1 MADSPVRPT
10 SNLPVSVGALCD
22 DLPITLLSGDA
33 SITVSGVSLA
43 TDTLCS
49 GDVFIALPG
58 ANRHGA
64 EFASDAIAAGAVA
77 ILTDQQGVDLITH
90 PSVPILVTPHPRSLA
105 GRVAAQV
112 YSTDFPRPRVCAVTG
127 TNGKTSVSFYLEAIF
142 RQVGHLTALSNS
154 AERQIAGSRYYTKL
168 TTPEAPELQA
178 MVAVAAEKGVKFFSL
193 EASAQAI
200 ERHRLDGV
208 RVSVAGFTNL
218 SHDHFEDY
226 GDMERYLTEKL
237 PLFRPERSE
246 RAVVSLESPFGLTVV
261 ERSGVPTLTVGD
273 SSSGAEWTWQSEG
286 GDGVTERFSL
296 TGPAGTLHT
305 SIKALGRHMTSNAAL
320 AIVMALEAGVSLS
333 ELAAIDIDH
342 GGIDVV
348 VPGRIERV
356 SGDSP
361 VAVFVDAGRSA
372 DAYQHTFDNLRER
385 FSGKLIVVCGTSGNR
400 DRSKRA
406 DMGAIAARSADLVI
420 VTDDDPRLEDPA
432 QIRADLLAGARG
444 VDGAL
449 VEEIANPV
457 EAITTAVSRVGAG
470 DVVVW
475 MGPGSQHYR
484 DVGGVRESFSA
495 RDEARKALREAGWS
509 A

>member
-10 SNLPVSVGALCD
+10 TNPPTSVGELCNA
-22 DLPITLLSGDA
+22 LPITLHSGDE
-33 SITVSGVSLA
+33 SVSVSGVSLA
-43 TDTLCS
+43 TDSVCS
-49 GDVFIALPG
+49 GDIFIALPG

-64 EFASDAIAAGAVA
+64 EFAHDAIAAGAVA
-77 ILTDQQGVDLITH
+77 IITDTHGVGLLGDVT
-90 PSVPILVTPHPRSLA
+90 VPIMVTEHPRSLA
-105 GRVAAQV
+105 GQVAAQV
-112 YSTDFPRPRVCAVTG
+112 YASQSVRPRVCAVTG
-127 TNGKTSVSFYLEAIF
+127 TNGKTSVSFYLEVIF

-154 AERQIAGSRYYTKL
+154 AERQIAGSSYYTKL
-168 TTPEAPELQA
+168 TTPEAPELHA
-178 MVAVAAEKGVKFFSL
+178 MLAVAAEKGVEFFSL

-208 RVSVAGFTNL
+208 RVNVAGFTNL

-226 GDMERYLTEKL
+226 GDMERYLAEKL
-237 PLFRPERSE
+237 PLFQAERSE
-246 RAVVSLESPFGLTVV
+246 RAVVSLESPYGRTVV
-261 ERSGVPTLTVGD
+261 ERSGVPTVTVGD
-273 SSSGAEWTWQSEG
+273 SSSAAEWTWQSEG
-286 GDGVTERFSL
+286 GDGTSERFSL
-296 TGPAGTLHT
+296 TGPEGTLHT
-305 SIKALGRHMTSNAAL
+305 SIKALGRHMISNAAL

-333 ELAAIDIDH
+333 ELAAIDIEH

-356 SGDSP
+356 SGGSA

-372 DAYQHTFDNLRER
+372 DAYQQTFDNLRER
-385 FSGKLIVVCGTSGNR
+385 FDGKLIVVCGTSGNR

-406 DMGAIAARSADLVI
+406 AMGAIAARVADLVI

-432 QIRADLLAGARG
+432 QIRSDLLSGARS
-444 VDGAL
+444 VDGA
-449 VEEIANPV
+449 VVNEIADPV
-457 EAITTAVSRVGAG
+457 DAVAFAVSQATEG

-484 DVGGVRESFSA
+484 DVGGVREPFSA